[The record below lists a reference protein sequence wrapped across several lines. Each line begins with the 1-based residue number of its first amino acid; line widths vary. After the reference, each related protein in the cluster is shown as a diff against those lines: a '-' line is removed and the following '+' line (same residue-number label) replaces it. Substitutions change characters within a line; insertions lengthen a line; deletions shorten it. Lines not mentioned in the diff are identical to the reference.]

1 MRDKGSSRLL
11 THYNLT
17 NLSNSSNKSS
27 VRLET
32 VLESFYDGADGTVII
47 DFKLLSDMFQSFSP

>member
-32 VLESFYDGADGTVII
+32 VLESFYDGADGTEII
-47 DFKLLSDMFQSFSP
+47 DFKLLSDMA